1 MYIRE
6 PCHIG
11 VAARGHPFLQVG
23 VSSRV
28 LDVRFTAQKEGLMAW
43 WRLDSAKAA
52 FSEERAGRGGAVV
65 GEEGG
70 GWAGAVPAGRGPC
83 C

>member
-11 VAARGHPFLQVG
+11 VAARGHPFLQVD

-28 LDVRFTAQKEGLMAW
+28 LDLRFTAQKEGLMAW

-52 FSEERAGRGGAVV
+52 FSEERAGRGGAEV
-65 GEEGG
+65 GE
-70 GWAGAVPAGRGPC
+70 
-83 C
+83 

>member
-52 FSEERAGRGGAVV
+52 FSEERAGRGGAEV

>member
-11 VAARGHPFLQVG
+11 VAARGHPFLHVG

-52 FSEERAGRGGAVV
+52 FSEERAGRGGAEV